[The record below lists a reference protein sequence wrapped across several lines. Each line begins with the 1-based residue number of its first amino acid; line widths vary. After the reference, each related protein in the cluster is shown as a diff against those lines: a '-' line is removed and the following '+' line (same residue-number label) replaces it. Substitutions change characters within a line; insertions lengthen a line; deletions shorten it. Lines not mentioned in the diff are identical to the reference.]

1 VRGTPGE
8 DCGRGTHINI
18 VSLGT
23 FCRIDSWLMVAWLK
37 MNLLY
42 LKFYTLLVA
51 KDFSKDKASHA
62 SALPWEQQHGQDVMC
77 ITES

>member
-1 VRGTPGE
+1 
-8 DCGRGTHINI
+8 
-18 VSLGT
+18 
-23 FCRIDSWLMVAWLK
+23 

-51 KDFSKDKASHA
+51 KYFSKDKASHA